1 MFIRSE
7 RMRSGQKWWE
17 KMDLDFSSVQGLSK
31 YLCVRVCVWEG
42 VKKKASDRKKELVCC
57 QTVDRTTWD
66 SYNPAGHKSQLCLI
80 KKLKVLKTERSM
92 RTCSR
97 CCSQAPTPTT
107 ALIHQPEPILIS
119 APPAPLTA
127 SSRVLLDIKE
137 SQSSLLSCTYMIR
150 DV

>member
-1 MFIRSE
+1 
-7 RMRSGQKWWE
+7 MRSGQKWWE

-31 YLCVRVCVWEG
+31 YLCVHVCVWEG

-66 SYNPAGHKSQLCLI
+66 SYSPAGHKSQLCLI